1 MFPLT
6 IAVPGLIFAAV
17 AMFYDWRFLHTDIR
31 SAGSYRAAVRF
42 FSDKAQLIPSLWFFA
57 LLIAMHIVMLIA
69 GIKIAIPLYVLVFQM
84 VWGKVGWIPATIY
97 AVVCYL
103 FLVGFYD
110 QVLHTS
116 WHPSLLYDL
125 INDRIPDWL
134 PEWLIL

>member
-1 MFPLT
+1 M
-6 IAVPGLIFAAV
+6 
-17 AMFYDWRFLHTDIR
+17 
-31 SAGSYRAAVRF
+31 
-42 FSDKAQLIPSLWFFA
+42 WFFA
-57 LLIAMHIVMLIA
+57 LLIGMHIVMLIA
-69 GIKIAIPLYVLVFQM
+69 GIKVAIPLYVVVFLLM
-84 VWGKVGWIPATIY
+84 WGKVGWLPALIY
-97 AVVCYL
+97 AAVCYA